1 MMKAKLTR
9 IQSKHQNLRTD
20 EIVGQTEELPR
31 IGSPFTLIAN
41 PLVRFANFR
50 LVRTTPVRVIWNNS
64 RTEYEFWTENSH
76 YRLSVL
82 GKVESPRSS
91 AD

>member
-1 MMKAKLTR
+1 MHPNSENIPFMLYADGDGR
-9 IQSKHQNLRTD
+9 IFEH
-20 EIVGQTEELPR
+20 PY
-31 IGSPFTLIAN
+31 
-41 PLVRFANFR
+41 FR
-50 LVRTTPVRVIWNNS
+50 MAGFSGTTPVRVIWNNS